1 MHLIKSGVPGLDDIL
16 KGGIKAGSAVL
27 ITGAPGTGKTI
38 VAIQFLLEG
47 AKNNEPGL
55 FISAEETIE
64 EMRNYARVLGL
75 ELDAY
80 EEKGL
85 ITFIQQQLSTKTL
98 VSIAT
103 PLDIIKHKKIQRV
116 ALDSLTMFEYTHVA
130 GVMDYRKEVLDFIS
144 RMKES
149 AVTLLV
155 TAEKS
160 ITDIDVMEYDPQD
173 FLFDGLII
181 LFKIRKTS
189 SYERCLTVAKM
200 RGQQHS
206 IDIFPF
212 VIEDGVKVLPS
223 QVPFSLIEKDI
234 RKR

>member
-1 MHLIKSGVPGLDDIL
+1 MHMLKSGIPGLDDVL
-16 KGGIKAGSAVL
+16 KGGIRAKSSIL

-38 VAIQFLLEG
+38 MALQFILEG

-55 FISAEETIE
+55 FISAEQTVE
-64 EMRNYARVLGL
+64 EIRNYAEELGL
-75 ELDAY
+75 DLNAY

-85 ITFIQQQLSTKTL
+85 ITFVQQEISSKKL

-103 PLDIIKHKKIQRV
+103 PLDIIKQKKIQRV
-116 ALDSLTMFEYTHVA
+116 ALDSITMFEYTHVA
-130 GVMDYRKEVLDFIS
+130 GMMDYRKEVLDFIA
-144 RMKES
+144 RMKE
-149 AVTLLV
+149 AGITLLV
-155 TAEKS
+155 TAEKA
-160 ITDIDVMEYDPQD
+160 ITDIDVLEYSPQD

-181 LFKIRKTS
+181 LFKVRKTA
-189 SYERCLTVAKM
+189 SYERCLTIAKM

-223 QVPFSLIEKDI
+223 QLPFSLVEKDI
-234 RKR
+234 RKK

>member
-1 MHLIKSGVPGLDDIL
+1 MLKSGIPGLDDVL
-16 KGGIKAGSAVL
+16 KGGIRAKSSIL

-38 VAIQFLLEG
+38 MALQFILEG

-55 FISAEETIE
+55 FISAEQTVE
-64 EMRNYARVLGL
+64 EIRNYAEELGL
-75 ELDAY
+75 DLNAY

-85 ITFIQQQLSTKTL
+85 ITFVQQEISSKKL

-103 PLDIIKHKKIQRV
+103 PLDIIKQKKIQRV
-116 ALDSLTMFEYTHVA
+116 ALDSITMFEYTHVA
-130 GVMDYRKEVLDFIS
+130 GMMDYRKEVLDFIA
-144 RMKES
+144 RMKE
-149 AVTLLV
+149 AGITLLV
-155 TAEKS
+155 TAEKA
-160 ITDIDVMEYDPQD
+160 ITDIDVLEYSPQD

-181 LFKIRKTS
+181 LFKVRKTA
-189 SYERCLTVAKM
+189 SYERCLTIAKM

-223 QVPFSLIEKDI
+223 QLPFSLVEKDI
-234 RKR
+234 RKK